1 MPYLILFLVI
11 NPELRLCSAF
21 VSLAMHAAHS
31 LKDEVAS
38 GYVVTQPDIIL
49 CATIRWR
56 LITIANNL
64 EKVAA
69 QFYPGGA
76 LDLPPRSPALEET
89 YRLNVELPDNT
100 GLGTVWPFY
109 VVSDFEE

>member
-1 MPYLILFLVI
+1 
-11 NPELRLCSAF
+11 
-21 VSLAMHAAHS
+21 MHAAHS

-38 GYVVTQPDIIL
+38 GYSVSQPDVIL
-49 CATIRWR
+49 CATLRWR
-56 LITIANNL
+56 LISIANNL
-64 EKVAA
+64 EEVAA
-69 QFYPGGA
+69 QFYAGGA

-109 VVSDFEE
+109 VVSDIEE